1 MIRKIGGRG
10 YGKMYFLTQYAK
22 ICPRCKTELR
32 TENNKKICDSCNMKY
47 DIALI
52 CERGKNK

>member
-1 MIRKIGGRG
+1 
-10 YGKMYFLTQYAK
+10 MYFLTQYAK

-32 TENNKKICDSCNMKY
+32 TENDKKICDSCNMKY

-52 CERGKNK
+52 MHDKGGKRNAD